1 MPKLLEIILQVLFLV
16 KLEDFNMPLS
26 PTSRS
31 LRYLR
36 EKGYVCQIVEH
47 FHFYMKR
54 RIDLFGFIDILAIKG
69 KETLAIQTTANMS
82 NAQVRV
88 RKILN
93 SEYYKLVKNAGWKI
107 EVHGWR
113 KLVIG
118 KFKNGKNKKG
128 WVNKVIEL

>member
-1 MPKLLEIILQVLFLV
+1 
-16 KLEDFNMPLS
+16 MPLS

-31 LRYLR
+31 LRELR

-47 FHFYMKR
+47 FNSFMKR

-82 NAQVRV
+82 NAQFRV

-93 SEYYKLVKNAGWKI
+93 SEYYKLVKGAGWKI

>member
-1 MPKLLEIILQVLFLV
+1 MAQ
-16 KLEDFNMPLS
+16 S

-31 LRYLR
+31 LRELR
-36 EKGYVCQIVEH
+36 ERGYTCQIVEH
-47 FHFYMKR
+47 FNSYIKR

-69 KETLAIQTTANMS
+69 KETLAIQTTARMN
-82 NAQVRV
+82 NAQFRV

-93 SEYYKLVKNAGWKI
+93 SKYYDLVKGAGWNI

-113 KLVIG
+113 QLVIG
-118 KFKNGKNKKG
+118 KWKNGKNRKG